1 MTSPRDFEHLL
12 VSVFATSSEGVLG
25 WEKRENIGRL
35 SSLSQRRP
43 RKSRTRKETPQDV
56 GIIHI
61 IGRPLLRR
69 SALCL
74 FPQRRAGRPTPA
86 CLLFLHE

>member
-1 MTSPRDFEHLL
+1 MISPRNSEHFD
-12 VSVFATSSEGVLG
+12 SVFATSAG
-25 WEKRENIGRL
+25 KKTREHHPIIAVVAT
-35 SSLSQRRP
+35 SARR
-43 RKSRTRKETPQDV
+43 SRARKESPQDV

-69 SALCL
+69 SAS
-74 FPQRRAGRPTPA
+74 FQRVQRRAGRPTPA